1 MVSAAETRSARKRQ
15 AIIDAAR
22 TAFLNKG
29 YAHTNL
35 DEVAARAS
43 TSKRTVYEHF
53 RDKQGLFTAVITGD
67 IRAAE
72 QRSQDLIESLATTQ
86 NLDADLRAYAR
97 RHIAVVTQP
106 HLLRLRRLV
115 IGEAE
120 RFPELAS
127 AWYASGPERGHATLA
142 RVFSALADRGLLI
155 MDDPLL
161 AAQHFNW
168 LILSIPLNAAMF
180 RPTEDHFSPDELQH
194 YADEGTRVFL
204 AAYGPR

>member
-1 MVSAAETRSARKRQ
+1 MVSAAEARSAHKRQ
-15 AIIDAAR
+15 AILDAAR
-22 TAFLNKG
+22 TAFLNNG
-29 YAHTNL
+29 YAGTNL

-53 RDKQGLFTAVITGD
+53 RDKQGLFAAVITGD
-67 IRAAE
+67 ILAAE
-72 QRSQDLIESLATTQ
+72 QRSQDLIESLEAS
-86 NLDADLRAYAR
+86 DDLESDLCAYAR
-97 RHIAVVTQP
+97 QHIAIVTQP

-120 RFPELAS
+120 RFPDFAS
-127 AWYASGPERGHATLA
+127 AWYASGPEREHATLA
-142 RVFSALADRGLLI
+142 RVFSTLADRGLLTV
-155 MDDPLL
+155 DDPLL

-168 LILSIPLNAAMF
+168 LILSIPLNTAMF
-180 RPTEDHFSPDELQH
+180 RATDNHFSPEELRR